1 MWKNWTPARRRYEVR
16 VMTSMA
22 VYVVAL
28 LSDVWLFKHHPPQ
41 SLAKYFLAILPA
53 LPLVAVVL
61 HLGVY
66 LAEETDEYQRSLMV
80 EAILWG
86 TGGTLVI
93 ASVWGFLENLAG
105 VTHVEAYWGVVIW
118 LFLFGLA
125 RCFRPW
131 RRR

>member
-1 MWKNWTPARRRYEVR
+1 MWKDWTPARRRHEVR
-16 VMTSMA
+16 LMRSMA

-28 LSDVWLFKHHPPQ
+28 LSDVWLFKHHTPQ

-53 LPLVAVVL
+53 LPLVAVVAS
-61 HLGVY
+61 LGAY
-66 LAEETDEYQRSLMV
+66 LAEETDEYQRALMV

-93 ASVWGFLENLAG
+93 ASVWGFLEGLAG
-105 VTHVEAYWGVVIW
+105 APHVEAYWGVVIW

-131 RRR
+131 GRR

>member
-1 MWKNWTPARRRYEVR
+1 MR
-16 VMTSMA
+16 SMA

-28 LSDVWLFKHHPPQ
+28 LSDVWLFKHHTPQ

-53 LPLVAVVL
+53 LPLVAVVAS
-61 HLGVY
+61 LGAY
-66 LAEETDEYQRSLMV
+66 LAEETDEYQRALMV

-93 ASVWGFLENLAG
+93 ASVWGFLEGLAG
-105 VTHVEAYWGVVIW
+105 APHVEAYWGVVIW

-125 RCFRPW
+125 RCVRPW
-131 RRR
+131 GRR